1 MEKLE
6 VNLLDLQILA
16 EALYREIGMLRKEVE
31 ELKRDSVDPGI
42 NNKEETELSF
52 ALDTVKFKLST
63 AEQLY
68 IQIRDLED
76 YMEKQA

>member
-16 EALYREIGMLRKEVE
+16 EALYREIGLLRTEVNQ
-31 ELKRDSVDPGI
+31 LKQESITPHI

-52 ALDTVKFKLST
+52 ALDTVKFKLT
-63 AEQLY
+63 AAEQLY

-76 YMEKQA
+76 YLEKQI

>member
-16 EALYREIGMLRKEVE
+16 ESLYREIGMLRKEVE
-31 ELKRDSVDPGI
+31 EFKRESVDPGI
-42 NNKEETELSF
+42 NNKEEAELSF
-52 ALDTVKFKLST
+52 ALDTVKFKLSA

-76 YMEKQA
+76 YMERQA

>member
-31 ELKRDSVDPGI
+31 KLKQELDIPHLDIDEAIP
-42 NNKEETELSF
+42 LDYM
-52 ALDTVKFKLST
+52 LDTVKYKLT
-63 AEQLY
+63 AAEQLY

>member
-31 ELKRDSVDPGI
+31 ELKRESVDPGI
-42 NNKEETELSF
+42 NNKEEAELSF
-52 ALDTVKFKLST
+52 TLDTVKFKLSA

>member
-16 EALYREIGMLRKEVE
+16 ESLYSEIGMLRKEVE
-31 ELKRDSVDPGI
+31 KLKLEAETLYI
-42 NNKEETELSF
+42 NNKEEAELSF
-52 ALDTVKFKLST
+52 ALDTVKYKLT
-63 AEQLY
+63 AAEQLY